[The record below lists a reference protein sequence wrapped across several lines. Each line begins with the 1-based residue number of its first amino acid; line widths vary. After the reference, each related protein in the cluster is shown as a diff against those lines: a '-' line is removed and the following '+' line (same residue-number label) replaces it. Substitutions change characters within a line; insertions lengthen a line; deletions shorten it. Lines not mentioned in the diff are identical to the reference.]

1 MNAADLRLG
10 RVVLR
15 GTASTVARARAELPA
30 ALARS
35 RWPAAGDDAI
45 LVLRRVAVSGTL
57 PELPAR
63 AAAATAQ
70 IARRAADPWSPAA
83 DGAEAVRFRD
93 ALDYRACLAR
103 DLLAGTAARRWLWR
117 HRAALPGLRPAGAL
131 AALLAED
138 ALALPALLDH
148 PGLRAALPALWRA
161 LDAPAARVLL
171 HAIGT
176 ATGWSGAI
184 AAALDP
190 PPGRRRAA
198 HQDGPDRD
206 ASGRER
212 PESSAPH
219 SSTASPDAD
228 VTAHAPP
235 PAPPVSPAGDG
246 IAGAPDGTPQ
256 PSAPYWHAMPGAQQA
271 IAGLPPNDPRAVLQA
286 VLGLWAG
293 TPAMLG
299 AASAGQGLRD
309 AAHALVR
316 ATPSALTAAT
326 PAPRTAPAA
335 PSATATARPARS
347 RPADEAAA
355 APSAAPAPEP
365 PPLSSSAASAMPLP
379 PAAEHDFLTRGGGLF
394 FLLNVLNLP
403 ALRGWRAAL
412 TEPQAGWR
420 ELARLAVRIGAPTD
434 PPLAAFLAQACGL
447 DAGTSPAAALAALG
461 TGHDAATVDAA
472 ARRFHGDAAL
482 AALRAER
489 PARVRASA
497 SRVDVHLGLADASL
511 DIRRAG
517 LDIDPGWLP
526 WLGRVVRFHYDRGGF
541 MP

>member
-176 ATGWSGAI
+176 ATGWSSAI
-184 AAALDP
+184 AAALDAP
-190 PPGRRRAA
+190 PDGRRAA
-198 HQDGPDRD
+198 HQGGPDRD
-206 ASGRER
+206 ASGHEQ
-212 PESSAPH
+212 PESSATR
-219 SSTASPDAD
+219 SSMTSPDVDA
-228 VTAHAPP
+228 AACAPP
-235 PAPPVSPAGDG
+235 PASPVSAEHAG
-246 IAGAPDGTPQ
+246 IAGAPGSTRRP
-256 PSAPYWHAMPGAQQA
+256 PPLRWHAMPGAGQA
-271 IAGLPPNDPRAVLQA
+271 IAGLAQNDPRAVLQA

-293 TPAMLG
+293 TPATLG
-299 AASAGQGLRD
+299 AASAGQHLRD

-316 ATPSALTAAT
+316 ATPAAPAA

-365 PPLSSSAASAMPLP
+365 PPLSSNAASTMPLP

-447 DAGTSPAAALAALG
+447 DAGTSAAAALAALG

>member
-15 GTASTVARARAELPA
+15 GTAGSVARARAELPA

-35 RWPAAGDDAI
+35 RWPVAGDDAI

-63 AAAATAQ
+63 AAAATEQ

-148 PGLRAALPALWRA
+148 PGLRVALPALWHA

-184 AAALDP
+184 AAALDAP
-190 PPGRRRAA
+190 PDGRRAA
-198 HQDGPDRD
+198 DQGEPDRD
-206 ASGRER
+206 ASGHEQ
-212 PESSAPH
+212 PESSATR
-219 SSTASPDAD
+219 SSTTSPDAD
-228 VTAHAPP
+228 VAACAPP
-235 PAPPVSPAGDG
+235 PASSVSAEHAG
-246 IAGAPDGTPQ
+246 IADAPDGTRRP
-256 PSAPYWHAMPGAQQA
+256 PPLRWHAMPGAGQA
-271 IAGLPPNDPRAVLQA
+271 IAGLAQNDPRTVLQA

-293 TPAMLG
+293 TPATLG
-299 AASAGQGLRD
+299 GADAGQQLRD
-309 AAHALVR
+309 TAHALAR
-316 ATPSALTAAT
+316 ATPAAPAA
-326 PAPRTAPAA
+326 PAPRTAPAD
-335 PSATATARPARS
+335 TATARPARS
-347 RPADEAAA
+347 RPADEAEI
-355 APSAAPAPEP
+355 APSSAPAPEP
-365 PPLSSSAASAMPLP
+365 PPLSSSAASTMPLP

-412 TEPQAGWR
+412 AEPQAGWR
-420 ELARLAVRIGAPTD
+420 ELARLAVRIGAPID
-434 PPLAAFLAQACGL
+434 PPLAAFLAEACGL
-447 DAGTSPAAALAALG
+447 DADTSPAAALAALG
-461 TGHDAATVDAA
+461 TGHDSATVDAA
-472 ARRFHGDAAL
+472 AHRFRGDAAL

-497 SRVDVHLGLADASL
+497 SHVDVHLGLADASL